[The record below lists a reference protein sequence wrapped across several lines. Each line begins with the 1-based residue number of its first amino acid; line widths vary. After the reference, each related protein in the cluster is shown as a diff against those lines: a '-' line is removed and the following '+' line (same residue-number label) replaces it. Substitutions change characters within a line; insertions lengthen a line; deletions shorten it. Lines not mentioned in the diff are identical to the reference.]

1 MENQIKEYS
10 IEYTLSNGD
19 WCHYSFKGINQSD
32 AIKTF
37 RKETGLPSSKIISIN
52 LI

>member
-1 MENQIKEYS
+1 MINELKKYE
-10 IEYTLSNGD
+10 IEYRLSSGD
-19 WCHYSFKGINQSD
+19 WCHYGFKGINQSD

>member
-1 MENQIKEYS
+1 MKTDTKKYS
-10 IEYTLSNGD
+10 IEYTLSSGD
-19 WCHYSFKGINQSD
+19 WCHYTFKGINQSD

>member
-1 MENQIKEYS
+1 MKTENKKYS
-10 IEYTLSNGD
+10 IEYTLSTGD
-19 WCHYSFKGINQSD
+19 WCHYNFEGINKSD

-37 RKETGLPSSKIISIN
+37 RKETGLPSSRIISIN